1 MSTFGPL
8 MIACSYGRFERISAS
23 APASAAGQQV
33 PGYPDDLMALD
44 AREVAVLPR
53 YCKYTQ
59 VFRDKMPGGRDQ
71 AQLDY
76 WYSTLGPGFHSMH
89 HYCFGLMKINR
100 AMRIARTPQ
109 QWKTFYLGSAIDEF
123 DFVLQSVSSDFLLL
137 PEILTKKGENLI
149 LLGQGPRGMVELER
163 AIDVKADYWPPYAA
177 LADYYKGIGNFG
189 KARAVLERGLSIMP
203 DAKPLSTR
211 LGDLDQGKA
220 KAKSTG
226 RGRTRIS
233 DRSACDWSLTAQAP
247 KHRSMT
253 CRSEI

>member
-1 MSTFGPL
+1 
-8 MIACSYGRFERISAS
+8 
-23 APASAAGQQV
+23 
-33 PGYPDDLMALD
+33 MALD

-89 HYCFGLMKINR
+89 HYCLGLMKTNR
-100 AMRIARTPQ
+100 AVRIASTPQ

-189 KARAVLERGLSIMP
+189 KARGFWREAYRSCPMRNPSRRGSMLW
-203 DAKPLSTR
+203 T
-211 LGDLDQGKA
+211 
-220 KAKSTG
+220 KSSRRQRPRAG
-226 RGRTRIS
+226 RRTRIS

-253 CRSEI
+253 CRSET